1 VEGNLAALSSF
12 RVQRWSCERGGFTA
26 FCGLLP
32 RRVLQTRTYRQA
44 RIVHHVVLTTGKFQC
59 RGATGCDL
67 ETSKLGERTI
77 HPQIGRTAG
86 CEDPG
91 GRSSKRVAATT
102 VAWSGIFSE
111 NKLAAFCSP
120 LPKGFCGTRLWSKV
134 VCQQSTRRGYAVR
147 LSSRYTVLAWRMRH
161 CVSVTSLRGAT

>member
-12 RVQRWSCERGGFTA
+12 RVQRWSCERGAFTA

-44 RIVHHVVLTTGKFQC
+44 RIVHHVALTTGKFQC

-91 GRSSKRVAATT
+91 GAAQRESPRRQSRGVESSRKQARRFLQPTSQRV
-102 VAWSGIFSE
+102 
-111 NKLAAFCSP
+111 LC
-120 LPKGFCGTRLWSKV
+120 TRLWSKV